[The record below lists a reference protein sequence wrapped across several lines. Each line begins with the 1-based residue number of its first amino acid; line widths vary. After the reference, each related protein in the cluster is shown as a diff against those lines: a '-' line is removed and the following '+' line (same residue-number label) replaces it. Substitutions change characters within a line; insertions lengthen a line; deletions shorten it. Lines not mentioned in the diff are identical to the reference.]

1 MRPLTTYLSEAKAGR
16 FAQPEIM
23 HLAAGKQGSRRLWMA
38 SSGPRKEGCV
48 EVRTI
53 DLTPG
58 RPLDCATMAA
68 AVVAQIG
75 EAGFAGELV
84 SLLSRHLR
92 VAHLSAFAFRP
103 DYAPQLLGTGS
114 VVSPS
119 IAHDTAFVYLD
130 RHYLADPTCSLRE
143 AGRAPDS
150 PVLSVQR
157 QRSQDVADGAYRAC
171 CYDKPGI
178 IDRVSVVLARCSCS
192 DRSIAVN
199 IYRDRSQGF
208 FSDGDIDLIS
218 TVAPIVGVA
227 TERHLAMTQLR
238 QQLAS
243 SDAPASAVR
252 PDVVS
257 ARFASSF
264 PQLSRR
270 EREVCQGILSGLT
283 AKQIAR
289 QLDIAP
295 TSVVTHRKNAYLKLG
310 IHDLKQ
316 LFALTA

>member
-1 MRPLTTYLSEAKAGR
+1 
-16 FAQPEIM
+16 
-23 HLAAGKQGSRRLWMA
+23 
-38 SSGPRKEGCV
+38 V

-58 RPLDCATMAA
+58 KVLDCATMAA

-92 VAHLSAFAFRP
+92 VAHLSAFVFRP

-130 RHYLADPTCSLRE
+130 RHYLADPTCSLRSTSQ
-143 AGRAPDS
+143 APNS

-157 QRSQDVADGAYRAC
+157 QRSQDVVDGAYRAC

-178 IDRVSVVLARCSCS
+178 IDRVSVVLARCSRS
-192 DRSIAVN
+192 DSSIAVN

-208 FSDGDIDLIS
+208 FSDSDIDLLC
-218 TVAPIVGVA
+218 TVAPIVGVS
-227 TERHLAMTQLR
+227 TERHLLMTELR
-238 QQLAS
+238 EQLAS
-243 SDAPASAVR
+243 REAAASAVR
-252 PDVVS
+252 PDVAS
-257 ARFASSF
+257 ARFVSSF

-270 EREVCQGILSGLT
+270 EREVCEGILAGLT

-316 LFALTA
+316 LFALTV